1 MNHDVQ
7 QRVPKLQGT
16 LPWTRSCF
24 VCGQDNPHGLHL
36 KSRVE
41 GDRVFL
47 EYTPRE
53 SDLGYKHIV
62 HGGIAI
68 TLLDE
73 VMTWA
78 AILAVRRVC
87 VAAELTTRLKRPL
100 QVGQKLTV
108 EGYVTKKSSRII
120 LTEGRILGENG
131 EELLTATGK
140 YMPMPADQVEL
151 TEKDFVISP
160 EAIHPGEIVGLGHG

>member
-1 MNHDVQ
+1 MKNAST
-7 QRVPKLQGT
+7 KLQGT

-36 KSRVE
+36 RSRIE
-41 GDRVFL
+41 GGRVL
-47 EYTPRE
+47 LDYTARE
-53 SDLGYKHIV
+53 SDLGYKLIV

-78 AILAVRRVC
+78 SIIAARRVC
-87 VAAELTTRLKRPL
+87 VAAELTTRLKKPIR
-100 QVGQKLTV
+100 VGQKLRI
-108 EGYVTKKSSRII
+108 EGWVTRLTSRLI
-120 LTEGRILGENG
+120 LTEGVLLDADRQT
-131 EELLTATGK
+131 LLTAEGK
-140 YMPMPADQVEL
+140 YMPMPKDQIEL

-160 EAIHPGEIVGLGHG
+160 ESISPNDIVG

>member
-1 MNHDVQ
+1 MNAASK
-7 QRVPKLQGT
+7 KLQGT

-36 KSRVE
+36 RSRLE
-41 GDRVFL
+41 DGRVIL

-53 SDLGYKHIV
+53 ADLGYKHIV

-78 AILAVRRVC
+78 SIVAARSVC
-87 VAAELTTRLKRPL
+87 VAAELTTRLKKPIL
-100 QVGQKLTV
+100 VGHALRV
-108 EGYVTKKSSRII
+108 EGWVTRHTSRLI
-120 LTEGRILGENG
+120 LTEGVLLDSSGQP
-131 EELLTATGK
+131 LLTAEGK
-140 YMPMPADQVEL
+140 YMPMPKDQIEL
-151 TEKDFVISP
+151 TQKDFVISS
-160 EAIHPGEIVGLGHG
+160 ESISPGEIIG